1 MKKIIIL
8 NCTNRANSNTL
19 KISKLYEALLK
30 EKNIEA
36 EIFEFSALPE
46 TIVFTELYGNRTA
59 NYAELIEK
67 IVSRNTNFIF
77 VVPEYNGGFPGILKV
92 FLDSI
97 HPKEWANKK
106 ACLVGVSTGR
116 AGNLRG
122 MDQLAAILHYL
133 KMHVYHTKLP
143 ISLVDKI
150 LDEQGH
156 FLSEDQKKVSIA
168 QLEGFLSF

>member
-8 NCTNRANSNTL
+8 NCTNRTGSNSL
-19 KISKLYEALLK
+19 KISKLYQRLLK
-30 EKNIEA
+30 EKNNNV
-36 EIFEFSALPE
+36 EIFELSDLPE
-46 TIVFTELYGNRTA
+46 TIVFTELYGKRSVE
-59 NYAELIEK
+59 YSELIKKNITDQE
-67 IVSRNTNFIF
+67 NFIF

-97 HPKEWANKK
+97 PPKEWANKK

-133 KMHVYHTKLP
+133 KMHVYYNKLP
-143 ISLVDKI
+143 ISLVDKLI
-150 LDEQGH
+150 DEDGN
-156 FLSEDQKKVSIA
+156 FISEDQKNVCLL
-168 QLEGFLSF
+168 QLEGFLNF

>member
-1 MKKIIIL
+1 
-8 NCTNRANSNTL
+8 
-19 KISKLYEALLK
+19 
-30 EKNIEA
+30 
-36 EIFEFSALPE
+36 
-46 TIVFTELYGNRTA
+46 
-59 NYAELIEK
+59 
-67 IVSRNTNFIF
+67 
-77 VVPEYNGGFPGILKV
+77 
-92 FLDSI
+92 
-97 HPKEWANKK
+97 
-106 ACLVGVSTGR
+106 
-116 AGNLRG
+116 